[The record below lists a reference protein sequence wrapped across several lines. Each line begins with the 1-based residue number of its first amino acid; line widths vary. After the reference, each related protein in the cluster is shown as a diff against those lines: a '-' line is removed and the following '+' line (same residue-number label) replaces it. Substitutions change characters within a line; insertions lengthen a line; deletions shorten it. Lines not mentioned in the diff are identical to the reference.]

1 MRSRVEFKDPKCPF
15 CYHKI
20 EQPKELKER
29 KPVEFPLGVCGHCG
43 VVYVYDVTGH
53 NMGSAFI
60 EALLFACNYDDSLA
74 FSLSYGEDYA
84 DAVIGQY
91 DIITH
96 KIISEKTY
104 EDRYIRGVLLF
115 VKLIQEFQEVAG
127 EKVKK
132 RIGTAMPVSEKKR
145 LRSEKFSREKVQGY
159 VSENNLEE
167 LIALAEEDSRVLSE
181 LQRMLYTPDEGS
193 RWRIIEILGQ
203 VCGKVGQKRPDVVS
217 KFLSRLLESAKY
229 PGASAWGAL
238 EAGGTIISNN
248 PDLFGEYS
256 EAILSFL
263 KDKNFWTEATWAIG
277 RIAAAKP
284 KLVKYAFKA
293 LRSFLDEQEPALR
306 GYAAWALGNLG
317 YDDVIEDLKK
327 LETDD
332 EKLSIFR
339 NSELGETTV
348 AQLSKEAMEKLSK
361 PKQT

>member
-1 MRSRVEFKDPKCPF
+1 MRSRVELKDPRCPF

-29 KPVEFPLGVCGHCG
+29 KPVEFPLGVCEHCG
-43 VVYVYDVTGH
+43 AVYVFDATGH

-84 DAVIGQY
+84 DAVIGPY

-96 KIISEKTY
+96 KILSEKIY

-132 RIGTAMPVSEKKR
+132 RIGTALPVSEKKR

-203 VCGKVGQKRPDVVS
+203 ICGKVGQKRPDVVS

>member
-1 MRSRVEFKDPKCPF
+1 MRSSVELKDPKCPF

-20 EQPKELKER
+20 EQPKELRER
-29 KPVEFPLGVCGHCG
+29 KIVEFPIGVCKNCG
-43 VVYVYDVTGH
+43 AVYAYDVTGH
-53 NMGSAFI
+53 NMGAAFI
-60 EALLFACNYDDSLA
+60 EALLFACNDDDYLA
-74 FSLSYGEDYA
+74 FSLSYGEDYV
-84 DAVIGQY
+84 DAVIGPY
-91 DIITH
+91 DIITN
-96 KIISEKTY
+96 KILSEKKY

-132 RIGTAMPVSEKKR
+132 RIETALPVSEKKKM
-145 LRSEKFSREKVQGY
+145 RSEKFSREKVQGY
-159 VSENNLEE
+159 VSDNNIAE

-181 LQRMLYTPDEGS
+181 LQRMLYTPDENS
-193 RWRIIEILGQ
+193 RWRIIEIFGQ
-203 VCGKVGQKRPDVVS
+203 VCGKVGKKRPDVVS

-238 EAGGTIISNN
+238 EAGGTIISTN
-248 PDLFGEYS
+248 PDLFGEYG
-256 EAILSFL
+256 EAVLSFL
-263 KDKNFWTEATWAIG
+263 TDKNYWKEATWAIG